1 MKVSDE
7 QGTARADEE
16 LDGLLLEAKFSVPR
30 RHAPVVSRADLIDA
44 TRASG
49 RRVVGVTAPP
59 GYGKSTL
66 LAEWAERDP
75 RPVAWV
81 TLDRLDDD
89 PARLLVVLASA
100 FARLGAG
107 RPDLVADMVGA
118 DTSLLGRAAPR
129 LASALRSSP
138 EPFVLALDDLHE
150 VRSAACH
157 DVLGIVLAG
166 IPEGSQLV
174 AASRDEQPH
183 LARLRA
189 AGESVEIDAQD
200 LALDV
205 SGTEQVFAASQVRV
219 THEIAT
225 AVTERT
231 EGWPVGVYLASLVA
245 AGDGDGSGPETVT
258 GTDRYVAD
266 YLQRESFRRLSAETQ
281 LFLRRTAVLDE
292 LSAPL
297 CDALL
302 GVRSSTRIL
311 RAIEASHLF
320 LVPVDRHRQ
329 WFRYH
334 ALFREFLLDEL
345 LATEPELAD
354 DLRTR
359 AADWYEENGSPERAI
374 EMLLATPEI
383 ERTSRLVARVVMP
396 HVQAGR
402 VTTIDRWLAALGD
415 ESITKY
421 PPLAV
426 LAGLVAVHEGHAA
439 TAERW
444 GAVADTSSSD
454 DEPVDGTASFE
465 SARAMFRALR
475 CPDGPEQMLDDV
487 GTALDSEPA
496 WSTWRDTVFVLRGD
510 ALRLVGDDD
519 AATEYLE
526 RATEAAGELDHA
538 STLVLAEAQLA
549 QLDMDHD
556 RWARAGD
563 RVRRLLDAID
573 ARRMHDY
580 PTSGLGFAL
589 AARYRHHAGDLAGTR
604 ALLTRAMRARTFS
617 TYAFPTLAVRTRLQL
632 ARTSWATS
640 DASTVNHLLR
650 EIDDVLLRRPALGVL
665 AEEAVELRTAF
676 DAASRTAALPTSSTP
691 LTPAE
696 LRLLPYLQTH
706 LTIREIGERLFV
718 SRNTASSEIG
728 SIYRKLGVSSR
739 SDAVR
744 TAIGMG
750 LLGA

>member
-1 MKVSDE
+1 MNDE
-7 QGTARADEE
+7 PGTARASDHI
-16 LDGLLLEAKFSVPR
+16 DGLLLEAKFAVPR
-30 RHAPVVSRADLIDA
+30 RRTQVVSRAGLIDA

-49 RRVVGVTAPP
+49 LRVVGVTAPP

-107 RPDLVADMVGA
+107 YPDLVADMVGP

-157 DVLGIVLAG
+157 DVLGVVLEG

-189 AGESVEIDAQD
+189 AGESIEIDAQD

-205 SGTEQVFAASQVRV
+205 AGTEQVFAASRV
-219 THEIAT
+219 PVTRDVAST
-225 AVTERT
+225 VTERT
-231 EGWPVGVYLASLVA
+231 EGWPVGVYLASLVVS
-245 AGDGDGSGPETVT
+245 GDGSGPETVT

-266 YLQRESFRRLSAETQ
+266 YLQRESFRRLPAETR

-311 RAIEASHLF
+311 RAIEAAHLF
-320 LVPVDRHRQ
+320 LVPVDRHRR

-334 ALFREFLLDEL
+334 ALFREFLFDEL
-345 LATEPELAD
+345 LATEPERAD
-354 DLRTR
+354 VLRTR
-359 AADWYEENGSPERAI
+359 AADWYEANGSPERAI
-374 EMLLATPEI
+374 EMLLATPEV
-383 ERTSRLVARVVMP
+383 ERAARLVARVVMP
-396 HVQAGR
+396 HLQGGR
-402 VTTIDRWLAALGD
+402 VTTVDRWLAALGD
-415 ESITKY
+415 EPVAAY

-426 LAGLVAVHEGHAA
+426 LAGLVAVHEGHAS

-444 GAVADTSSSD
+444 GAVVDAASFDGV
-454 DEPVDGTASFE
+454 PVDGTASFA

-475 CPDGPEQMLDDV
+475 CPDGPQQMLDDV
-487 GTALDSEPA
+487 GAALDSEPA
-496 WSTWRDTVFVLRGD
+496 WSPWRDTALALGGD

-519 AATEYLE
+519 AATDHLE
-526 RATEAAGELDHA
+526 RAAEAAQELEHA

-549 QLDMDHD
+549 QLDMDRD

-563 RVRRLLDAID
+563 RVRRVLETID
-573 ARRMHDY
+573 ARRMQDY
-580 PTSGLGFAL
+580 PTSALGFAS

-604 ALLTRAMRARTFS
+604 ALVTRAMRARTFS

-640 DASTVNHLLR
+640 DTATVRHLLR
-650 EIDDVLLRRPALGVL
+650 EIDDVLLRRPALGAL
-665 AEEAVELRTAF
+665 TDEAVELRRAF
-676 DAASRTAALPTSSTP
+676 DSASHAATLPMSSTP

-744 TAIGMG
+744 TAIDRG

>member
-1 MKVSDE
+1 MKVNGE
-7 QGTARADEE
+7 PGTARGTEQI
-16 LDGLLLEAKFSVPR
+16 DGLLLEAKFAVPK
-30 RHAPVVSRADLIDA
+30 RHAPVVSRAHLIDA

-66 LAEWAERDP
+66 LVEWAERDP
-75 RPVAWV
+75 RPVAWI

-100 FARLGAG
+100 FARLGEG
-107 RPDLVADMVGA
+107 RPDLVADMVGP

-150 VRSAACH
+150 VRSTACL
-157 DVLGIVLAG
+157 DVLGVVLEG

-189 AGESVEIDAQD
+189 AGESVEIVAED

-205 SGTEQVFAASQVRV
+205 SGTEQVFAASQVTLTRDV
-219 THEIAT
+219 AT
-225 AVTERT
+225 SVTERT

-245 AGDGDGSGPETVT
+245 ADDGSGPETVT

-266 YLQRESFRRLSAETQ
+266 YLQRESFRRLSAETR

-292 LSAPL
+292 LGAPL

-311 RAIEASHLF
+311 RAIETSHLF

-345 LATEPELAD
+345 LVTEPELAD
-354 DLRTR
+354 ALRTR

-374 EMLLATPEI
+374 EMLLATPDV

-415 ESITKY
+415 EAITKY

-444 GAVADTSSSD
+444 GAVVDAASFDG
-454 DEPVDGTASFE
+454 EPVDGTASFA

-475 CPDGPEQMLDDV
+475 CPDGPQQMLDDV
-487 GTALDSEPA
+487 GTALDCEPA
-496 WSTWRDTVFVLRGD
+496 WSPWRDTALALSGD
-510 ALRLVGDDD
+510 ALRLVRDED
-519 AATEYLE
+519 AATDQLE
-526 RATEAAGELDHA
+526 QAAAAAEELDHA

-563 RVRRLLDAID
+563 RVLRLLDVID

-580 PTSGLGFAL
+580 PTSALGFAL

-632 ARTSWATS
+632 ARTSWATA

-650 EIDDVLLRRPALGVL
+650 EIDDVLLRRPALGAL
-665 AEEAVELRTAF
+665 ADEAVELRRAF
-676 DAASRTAALPTSSTP
+676 DAASRATALPTSGTP

-744 TAIGMG
+744 TAIDRG